1 VTWRVITH
9 ADVGVNYLEQCA
21 EWVGHTAPEAVAQ
34 RASEVLLS
42 EAERAFAQKIN
53 PRTGELWAPW
63 ARNYGL
69 GSLLV
74 RTGALKGALRAGYQ
88 PNPAGARGFL
98 NLDSSQI
105 RKGLI
110 HAYGV
115 EAKSRRTYVRSKTG
129 KIGSTRRKRAG
140 ARIPA
145 RMFYGFA
152 PTRFRELIQF
162 AEAEL
167 GKVVK

>member
-9 ADVGVNYLEQCA
+9 ADSAVGYLEQCA
-21 EWVGHTAPEAVAQ
+21 QWVGHTAPEAVAQ

-42 EAERAFAQKIN
+42 EAERAFAQKVN
-53 PRTGELWAPW
+53 PRTGQPWAPW
-63 ARNYGL
+63 ARDYGL

-74 RTGALKGALRAGYQ
+74 RTGALRAALRAGYQ

-115 EAKSRRTYVRSKTG
+115 EAKTRRTYVRSKTG
-129 KIGSTRRKRAG
+129 KIASVRRKRAG
-140 ARIPA
+140 ALIPA

-152 PTRFRELIQF
+152 PGRFRELLQF
-162 AEAEL
+162 AETEL
-167 GKVVK
+167 GKVLK

>member
-1 VTWRVITH
+1 VIAHTDS
-9 ADVGVNYLEQCA
+9 AVGYLEQCA
-21 EWVGHTAPEAVAQ
+21 QWVGHTAPEAVAQ

-42 EAERAFAQKIN
+42 EAERAFAQKVN
-53 PRTGELWAPW
+53 PRTGQPWAPW
-63 ARNYGL
+63 ARDYGL

-74 RTGALKGALRAGYQ
+74 RTGALRAALRAGYQ

-115 EAKSRRTYVRSKTG
+115 EAKARRTYVRSKTG
-129 KIGSTRRKRAG
+129 KIASTRRNPGRRKFAM
-140 ARIPA
+140 PA

-152 PTRFRELIQF
+152 PGRFRELLQF

-167 GKVVK
+167 GKVLK